1 MTRRI
6 LVRWVLSFLAVAPFR
21 RVRLFAQV
29 RSLEEADISTL
40 TDLAEAAL
48 PSSLGR
54 EGAEAT
60 VHNQHSPNE
69 NLRMGHFFSSIV
81 TMAAV
86 LTM

>member
-1 MTRRI
+1 MTRRITRRI
-6 LVRWVLSFLAVAPFR
+6 LVRWVLSFLAVVPFR

-29 RSLEEADISTL
+29 RSLEEADIATL

-60 VHNQHSPNE
+60 VQSFVRW
-69 NLRMGHFFSSIV
+69 L
-81 TMAAV
+81 AATG
-86 LTM
+86 LPPR